1 MPFHLLGFHTFP
13 RVMTSCSDVVPSA
26 SRQRPGISS
35 SGLWERSKPFNYSR
49 ENDSFEN
56 TPSPFPSACAFVRQS
71 LLYTD
76 TRSKDVK
83 CHCQT
88 CCRRVAA
95 VSGRVL
101 PCLTPRLG
109 ALGSRL
115 PGPRRIVRVFPIC
128 SCAKFISLIYAAAGS
143 SSDAPAWLSTGAKK
157 KKEKKAHVEIVPP
170 VHVRK
175 SGIVKRSSI
184 SAANVASQTGVSE
197 AISRKFIWGNKASFN
212 QT

>member
-1 MPFHLLGFHTFP
+1 MWSLLVFNGEVLFGNSRLWFVGVGFLQPVAETLSQWISRCKVLNHLPFHLLGFHTFP

-49 ENDSFEN
+49 EDDSFEN

-83 CHCQT
+83 CHCQA

-115 PGPRRIVRVFPIC
+115 PGPRADGSCEC
-128 SCAKFISLIYAAAGS
+128 SPSAPVQSL
-143 SSDAPAWLSTGAKK
+143 
-157 KKEKKAHVEIVPP
+157 
-170 VHVRK
+170 
-175 SGIVKRSSI
+175 
-184 SAANVASQTGVSE
+184 SA
-197 AISRKFIWGNKASFN
+197 
-212 QT
+212 